1 MRWRRVLLGILA
13 VCAPPVLAAGEETIR
28 FAPAEAVSGW
38 VVHIQ
43 TETGSK
49 SASVSDA
56 RLVFDG
62 WEDNPEAVLNA
73 PDVVVADPF
82 RWVFGLAITVVAD
95 GQIFDEGYALCSPW
109 AKDRAI
115 CSIECDGGHFRLDR
129 RPGPDGLHL
138 VMVLTALPD
147 LIKGDKTGAIR
158 IGECGEGG
166 EVLLDTVT
174 GKTGALVFR

>member
-1 MRWRRVLLGILA
+1 MRWHRMLPGILA
-13 VCAPPVLAAGEETIR
+13 AIALPVSTHAEETIR
-28 FAPAEAVSGW
+28 FAPAETVSGW
-38 VVHIQ
+38 VVRIV
-43 TETGSK
+43 TETVTT
-49 SASVSDA
+49 SASVTDA

-95 GQIFDEGYALCSPW
+95 GRIFDEGYALCSPW

-129 RPGPDGLHL
+129 RPGADGLHL
-138 VMVLTALPD
+138 VLVLAALPD
-147 LIKGDKTGAIR
+147 LIEGDASGAIR
-158 IGECGEGG
+158 IGECGEGS
-166 EVLLDTVT
+166 EVLLDTAS
-174 GKTGALVFR
+174 GKTGALVFH